1 MHKRVLWVEDF
12 NDGKD
17 KDILRKIFINASGLN
32 DNEIEWAETF
42 EFFLDKIDGENI
54 YDTIILD
61 INFPVK
67 TPKQTQERVK
77 KYITEKAFN
86 KLTDKNKSNNEP
98 NNSGYIASLYILRSK
113 TFDPDRICFLSA
125 YVPDDTS
132 DIQPMIDNII
142 DNIIMNLSEGRYTDL
157 VDEWNTEYSNNI
169 ENDKAPFKYWG
180 NEDGDLHSK
189 DEVEKY
195 LRSAEFKK
203 LFGMISNHQSNNA
216 QHHQTNN
223 DKTNFHAFKL
233 RFEETGM
240 KFLKYYAKPGQDK
253 TNEKFKFFLN
263 TNSTYFRFRFAVI
276 NMCYILID
284 WINSSPD
291 NRIINSQIFSHPNK
305 YSKEDFRSMLKS
317 IVSYLKEYIPSEN
330 IDNRVYK
337 DIVMTLTM
345 YAEDLNYSKCGNL
358 YPLQRVIKALR
369 NGLQHNS
376 PAFDSSWDMSFC
388 AFVVGISLRLY
399 FNIGNLSYKNYK
411 DYNKMEG
418 IILNSISEE
427 KFLPSTMKIKEIAKF
442 LPNDPLPEHLQF
454 KIPAY
459 GKLTSTPESKS
470 DIYKLYTLCSYYD
483 EDSYDKN
490 NNRTTNDPIRND
502 IFNNNTNYGEGSPEV
517 KYLRRIKKYISSN
530 T

>member
-61 INFPVK
+61 VNFPVK
-67 TPKQTQERVK
+67 EQTQERVK

-86 KLTDKNKSNNEP
+86 KLTDKNNDEP

-195 LRSAEFKK
+195 LQSEEFKK

-216 QHHQTNN
+216 QQHQTNN

-240 KFLKYYAKPGQDK
+240 KFLKYYAKPEQDK

-284 WINSSPD
+284 WINSSPN

-305 YSKEDFRSMLKS
+305 YSKEDFRSMLKN

-399 FNIGNLSYKNYK
+399 FYIGNLSYKNYK
-411 DYNKMEG
+411 DYNKMED
-418 IILNSISEE
+418 IILNSISE
-427 KFLPSTMKIKEIAKF
+427 KGFLPSTMKIKEIAKF

-459 GKLTSTPESKS
+459 GKLTNTPESKS

-490 NNRTTNDPIRND
+490 NNKTTNDPIRNH
-502 IFNNNTNYGEGSPEV
+502 IFNNITNYGENSPEV
-517 KYLRRIKKYISSN
+517 EYLKRITKYISSN

>member
-61 INFPVK
+61 VNFPVK
-67 TPKQTQERVK
+67 TPEQTQERVK

-86 KLTDKNKSNNEP
+86 KLTDKNNDEP

-132 DIQPMIDNII
+132 DIQPMIDN
-142 DNIIMNLSEGRYTDL
+142 LSEDRYTDL

-195 LRSAEFKK
+195 LQSEEFKK

-216 QHHQTNN
+216 QQHQTNN

-305 YSKEDFRSMLKS
+305 YSNEDFRSML
-317 IVSYLKEYIPSEN
+317 INIASYLKEYVPTGN
-330 IDNRVYK
+330 VDNRVYK
-337 DIVMTLTM
+337 DIVMTLTL
-345 YAEDLNYSKCGNL
+345 YAEGLNYSKCGYL

-376 PAFDSSWDMSFC
+376 PDFDSSWDMSFC

-399 FNIGNLSYKNYK
+399 FNIGNLNYK

-418 IILNSISEE
+418 IILNSISE
-427 KFLPSTMKIKEIAKF
+427 KGFLPSTMKIKEIARSF
-442 LPNDPLPEHLQF
+442 PDAPLREGLQS

-459 GKLTSTPESKS
+459 GKLSSTPESKS

-490 NNRTTNDPIRND
+490 NNKTTNDPIRNH
-502 IFNNNTNYGEGSPEV
+502 IFNNITNYGENSPEV
-517 KYLRRIKKYISSN
+517 EYLKRITKYISSN